1 MMILMLRGALVRQ
14 AILINE
20 KVIAKSV
27 LFYLAYT
34 VIGRQLI
41 IVDAAKRG
49 EITDIERNHVIHN
62 TLINEYKLLCVLL

>member
-1 MMILMLRGALVRQ
+1 MLRGALVRQ

-27 LFYLAYT
+27 LFYLAYI

-41 IVDAAKRG
+41 IADAAKRG
-49 EITDIERNHVIHN
+49 EITDIERNHVS
-62 TLINEYKLLCVLL
+62 